1 MDRLHVG
8 GEASTR
14 AAPEA
19 VWALVSDARRYPEW
33 GPWSAA
39 GFRTPGPGGGPAVGA
54 VHWVR
59 SSARSYGR
67 HVTSIERIVAFEPD
81 RHLAYEVVGGIP
93 VRHYRADVTL
103 TPEAGGTHIQWT
115 ATWDSTVR
123 GRLVWR
129 QLRVFYPQI
138 VARLAAAADRLQ
150 APAAPAG

>member
-1 MDRLHVG
+1 MDRLRVA

-14 AAPEA
+14 AAAET

-33 GPWSAA
+33 GPWGAA
-39 GFRTPGPGGGPAVGA
+39 GFRTPGPDGGPGVGS

-67 HVTSIERIVAFEPD
+67 HVTSVERIVLFEPD
-81 RHLAYEVVGGIP
+81 RHLAYEVVGGMP
-93 VRHYRADVTL
+93 VRNYRADVTL
-103 TPEAGGTHIQWT
+103 TPEAGGTHI
-115 ATWDSTVR
+115 TWAASFDSTML

-129 QLRVFYPQI
+129 QLRLFYPEV
-138 VARLAAAADRLQ
+138 VAALAAAAERLQ